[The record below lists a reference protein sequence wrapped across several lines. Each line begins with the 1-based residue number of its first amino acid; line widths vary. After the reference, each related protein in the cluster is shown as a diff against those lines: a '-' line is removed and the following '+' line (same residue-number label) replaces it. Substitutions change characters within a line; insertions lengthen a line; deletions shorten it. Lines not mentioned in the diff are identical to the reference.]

1 LEYIGPY
8 IFFNL
13 FINHQFN
20 YYGKLYYINIFRWKI
35 IIINFNLILMNLSLL
50 FMKKKHQVIINH
62 LFNNLSI
69 IPNIYL
75 NYYSKIVQFIMAFSQ

>member
-1 LEYIGPY
+1 
-8 IFFNL
+8 
-13 FINHQFN
+13 
-20 YYGKLYYINIFRWKI
+20 
-35 IIINFNLILMNLSLL
+35 
-50 FMKKKHQVIINH
+50 MKKTHLVIINH